1 MSIGRKKPIYNRI
14 LLKISGQ
21 SFQKTNK
28 NIFGIDVLSIE
39 RIAKEIKVLLEYG
52 IEIGVLLG
60 GGNLFR
66 GCNLKK
72 QGLSN
77 VVSDQIG
84 ILSTVINSLAFKDV
98 IQKLSVKTCLMSS
111 IPIGNIA
118 EIYNYEKAIDLLSN
132 KYVVIFSAGIGNPFF
147 STDVAACLRSIEIQA
162 DVVLKGTRVNGIYDD
177 DPEKYSKTKMYKTL
191 SYDFVLKK
199 ELKIMDVSA
208 VVLARDY
215 KVPIRVF
222 NINKTGSLK
231 KVIFGEKEGTIVM

>member
-21 SFQKTNK
+21 SFQKKNT
-28 NIFGIDVLSIE
+28 NIFGIDVLSVE

-52 IEIGVLLG
+52 IEIGVLFG

-72 QGLSN
+72 QGFSN

-84 ILSTVINSLAFKDV
+84 ILSTVVNSLAFKDV

-111 IPIGNIA
+111 IPIGNMT
-118 EIYNYEKAIDLLSN
+118 EIYNYEKAMDLLSN

-162 DVVLKGTRVNGIYDD
+162 DVVLKGTRVNGIYDY
-177 DPEKYSKTKMYKTL
+177 DPEKYSKTKMYKML

-231 KVIFGEKEGTIVM
+231 KVIFGKKEGTIVM